1 MRFMLV
7 THHLSLITAV
17 RANHESRRDCR
28 LLQGAVEGE
37 AEREITGVAALE
49 TAGPSELA
57 YVESCAPLNKPQI
70 RVPDAAGAAG
80 ANLPGMTTITV
91 RHPKLALVRAA
102 SALHPLPLPP
112 AGVHPTA
119 VVAPDAQLAADCSV
133 GPLVVIE
140 SGVTVGAGTR
150 LGAGAFLGTGV
161 RVGVRC
167 VLHPRV
173 TVYPGARIG
182 DRVILHAGVVV
193 GSDGF
198 GYVFAEG
205 KQVKF
210 PQLGT
215 IVIEDDVEI
224 GSNSTLDRGSLG
236 ATVIGQGTKIDNL
249 VQIAHN
255 VKIGRHCII
264 VSQTGISGSTEV
276 GDYVVMAGQVGVGD
290 HARIEDR
297 VVIGGQAGVL
307 PGKIVRRGSVV
318 WGTPSRPMGEFKK
331 TIARLAR
338 LDALRRK
345 GEGPCQANRKAH
357 GLVLRDCGCKV
368 ARTCPAGPRL
378 FVAMGGRTVDLQD
391 RSALP
396 VAYAPTFAS
405 IRVSRPRFAGHDII
419 GVIAVIVPG

>member
-1 MRFMLV
+1 MKV
-7 THHLSLITAV
+7 VEIA
-17 RANHESRRDCR
+17 E
-28 LLQGAVEGE
+28 LLQGALAGD

-57 YVESCAPLNKPQI
+57 YVENSRALEQAADSRAGCLL
-70 RVPDAAGAAG
+70 VPEG
-80 ANLPGMTTITV
+80 ANLPGVTTIAV

-102 SALHPLPLPP
+102 GALHPPSLSP

-140 SGVTVGAGTR
+140 RGVTVGAGTR
-150 LGAGAFLGTGV
+150 LGAGAFLGSGV
-161 RVGVRC
+161 RVGAMC

-205 KQVKF
+205 RQVKF

-215 IVIEDDVEI
+215 IMIEDDVEI

-307 PGKIVRRGSVV
+307 PGKIVRSGSVV

-338 LDALRRK
+338 LDALAEK
-345 GEGPCQANRKAH
+345 VKA
-357 GLVLRDCGCKV
+357 L
-368 ARTCPAGPRL
+368 AR
-378 FVAMGGRTVDLQD
+378 QIEK
-391 RSALP
+391 
-396 VAYAPTFAS
+396 PT
-405 IRVSRPRFAGHDII
+405 D
-419 GVIAVIVPG
+419 